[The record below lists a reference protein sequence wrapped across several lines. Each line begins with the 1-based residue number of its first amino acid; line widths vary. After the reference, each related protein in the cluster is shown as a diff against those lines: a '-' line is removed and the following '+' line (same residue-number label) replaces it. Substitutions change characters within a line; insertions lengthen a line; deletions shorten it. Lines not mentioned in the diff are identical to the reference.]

1 MGDTSNTSEDIRKTA
16 KAFAEGVN
24 QKVHEMLSKFHTP
37 ADEAGSGV
45 IENEGL
51 LDLTGAKSPDDLAHI
66 RSIRNV
72 GMVLVPE
79 SLTAALSK
87 IQQTNVGAIVPI
99 PALGNGKLR
108 VMSGQLKLAGDAFA
122 GEENADDF
130 VVLAGQIV
138 FTSVVQTCR
147 VRGLIIAGQLCAPQ
161 GSEVALGKAT
171 LRMSGQTIYFPAAAE
186 PRILL
191 GNQEF
196 SELFF
201 QSLSK
206 PVVLVLIG
214 NFDLTDDVTPASL
227 HEKLAG
233 LVIVGRLKCHA
244 ALKPIVQ
251 AICNECIGSIEA
263 R

>member
-1 MGDTSNTSEDIRKTA
+1 MGAANDAGEEVRKTA
-16 KAFAEGVN
+16 EAFAVGVQ
-24 QKVHEMLSKFHTP
+24 QKVSQLLSALNPGASEGK
-37 ADEAGSGV
+37 GSI

-51 LDLTGAKSPDDLAHI
+51 LDLTGAKSPEDIAHI
-66 RSIRNV
+66 RALRNV

-79 SLTAALSK
+79 ALTAALAK
-87 IQQTNVGAIVPI
+87 IPQTNVGAIVAI

-122 GEENADDF
+122 GEENADDV

-138 FTSVVQTCR
+138 FTSVVQACR

-161 GSEVALGKAT
+161 GSEGPLGKAI
-171 LRMSGQTIYFPAAAE
+171 LRMSGQAIYFPAAAE

-196 SELFF
+196 SELYF
-201 QSLSK
+201 QSLAK

-214 NFDLTDDVTPASL
+214 NFDLADDVTPASL
-227 HEKLAG
+227 REKLAG
-233 LVIVGRLKCHA
+233 LVIVGRLKCQA
-244 ALKPIVQ
+244 AIKPIVQ
-251 AICNECIGSIEA
+251 ALCNECVGSIEA